1 MIILVTREP
10 KIFSSAES
18 APVAGSADSSA
29 ATAAAIIRGSRGKD
43 IAPPYPIVAAAATAI
58 AAGFPTLPC
67 LWRCAI
73 AQVRGHR
80 SAMVN
85 LMAFTIGD
93 TNMLNRS
100 KIIDVVLLSLFFLM
114 AALVTFSGV
123 LGPSPLSWLR

>member
-10 KIFSSAES
+10 KIFSSA
-18 APVAGSADSSA
+18 ACVLRTGSDDSRTASA
-29 ATAAAIIRGSRGKD
+29 AAVSRVSQSED
-43 IAPPYPIVAAAATAI
+43 IAPPYPIAASAATAI

-67 LWRCAI
+67 LWWCAI

-85 LMAFTIGD
+85 AMAFTIGD